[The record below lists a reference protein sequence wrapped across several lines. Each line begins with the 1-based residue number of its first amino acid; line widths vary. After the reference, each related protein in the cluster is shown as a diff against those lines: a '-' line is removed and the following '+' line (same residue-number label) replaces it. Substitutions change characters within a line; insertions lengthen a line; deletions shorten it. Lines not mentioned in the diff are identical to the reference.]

1 MRARDLVPRRA
12 RTFLV
17 AVVSL
22 FAALSI
28 LGLAGCGS
36 GGVASPRDPGELTNL
51 RLGID
56 YSHWMLGPIARMA
69 TPEEI
74 AAFRALDDD
83 FAALELVEAFWARRD
98 PDPSTRANEA
108 RATFERRAQ
117 EADRR
122 YGEAGVLGRRTPRG
136 TIHVLYGEPESID
149 FEIPLEEGAPIEIW
163 TYPENAS
170 EGLDGQ
176 PPARVYRFRKQGE
189 LTLPY
194 QPGGRRDTLPAL
206 RS

>member
-1 MRARDLVPRRA
+1 MNARSVVPRRA
-12 RTFLV
+12 RTLLV

-22 FAALSI
+22 LAALSI

-36 GGVASPRDPGELTNL
+36 GGVASPRDAGELTNL

-56 YSHWMLGPIARMA
+56 YSHWMLGPVVRMA

-74 AAFRALDDD
+74 EAFLALEDD
-83 FAALELVEAFWARRD
+83 FAALEFVEAFWARRD
-98 PDPSTRANEA
+98 PDSSTRANEA
-108 RATFERRAQ
+108 RATFDRRAQ

-149 FEIPLEEGAPIEIW
+149 FEIPLEGGTPIEVW
-163 TYPENAS
+163 TYPEDAS
-170 EGLDGQ
+170 AGLDGRQ
-176 PPARVYRFRKQGE
+176 PATVYRFRKQGE

>member
-1 MRARDLVPRRA
+1 MRARDFVPRRV
-12 RTFLV
+12 RTLLV
-17 AVVSL
+17 AAVSL
-22 FAALSI
+22 LAALSI

-36 GGVASPRDPGELTNL
+36 GGVASPRAASELTNL

-56 YSHWMLGPIARMA
+56 YSHWMLGPVARMA

-74 AAFRALDDD
+74 DAFLALDDD
-83 FAALELVEAFWARRD
+83 FAAIELIEAFWARRD

-108 RATFERRAQ
+108 RATFERRAE

-136 TIHVLYGEPESID
+136 TIHVLYGEPASID
-149 FEIPLEEGAPIEIW
+149 FEIPLEGGAPIEVW
-163 TYPENAS
+163 TYPEGVSA
-170 EGLDGQ
+170 GLDGRA
-176 PPARVYRFRKQGE
+176 PATVYRFRKQGD

-194 QPGGRRDTLPAL
+194 QPGGRRDTLP
-206 RS
+206 